1 MRWYKLSIRNFFLH
15 RNQLILLRHRLVCTL
30 TCSLIRVW
38 NVSEKSVCVTG
49 RLFHRWL
56 LSFYL
61 VASVAL
67 SLPFFSPELSVCVCG
82 RKMGG
87 QIRSSCF
94 GQTFSLCC
102 VSVAGTVRLGS
113 EFSSLSLPFWTTYPA
128 QISARGPYSVGR
140 KVHPRIRYWSDGN
153 CLPFWTTYP
162 AQISARGPYS
172 VGRKVHPR
180 IRYWSDGNWSV
191 SFKKSWNRQVNK
203 RKLSLTFSERSR
215 TYFLGPRYF
224 MSSLW
229 QGYTLYHS
237 DVSS

>member
-87 QIRSSCF
+87 ADSFVMLWPDFLPLLCFRGRHGTSWLWILLVKLTVLDNLSCPNISPWPLFRREKSASQDSLLIRWKLLTVLDNLSCPNISPWPLF
-94 GQTFSLCC
+94 RREKSASQDSLLI
-102 VSVAGTVRLGS
+102 RWKL
-113 EFSSLSLPFWTTYPA
+113 
-128 QISARGPYSVGR
+128 ISQ
-140 KVHPRIRYWSDGN
+140 
-153 CLPFWTTYP
+153 L
-162 AQISARGPYS
+162 
-172 VGRKVHPR
+172 
-180 IRYWSDGNWSV
+180 
-191 SFKKSWNRQVNK
+191 
-203 RKLSLTFSERSR
+203 
-215 TYFLGPRYF
+215 
-224 MSSLW
+224 
-229 QGYTLYHS
+229 
-237 DVSS
+237 

>member
-128 QISARGPYSVGR
+128 Q
-140 KVHPRIRYWSDGN
+140 
-153 CLPFWTTYP
+153 L
-162 AQISARGPYS
+162 SARGPYS